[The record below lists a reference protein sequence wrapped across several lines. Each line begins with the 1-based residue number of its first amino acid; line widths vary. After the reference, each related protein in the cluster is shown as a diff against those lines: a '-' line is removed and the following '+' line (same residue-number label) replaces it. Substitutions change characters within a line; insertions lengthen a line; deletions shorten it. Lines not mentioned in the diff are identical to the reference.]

1 MIQLSYFQKQK
12 EKYQRIFKREPLTY
26 ELLDKLSKSQKTTEQ
41 CKKNID
47 QLIKYIKS
55 TQVLQ
60 NNIDIYIDFIPY
72 TQQFYL
78 ERYYITKQTENQ
90 DINIMIPQF
99 ISEVNQLEALCG
111 QSCDNLIIETVNPV
125 VVRQYMILQE
135 VKDMFNA
142 SSNMKID
149 CNTLDLTNFELADS
163 QDIARADVIP
173 GQPVNPNRDRVIRL
187 DPDREWEDRNKLF
200 QYSCKTDSIEQLK
213 IQSLTVHNLK
223 SIDGLF
229 QNCPAKH
236 IDFGDAVFDDER
248 YIDLSYMFYQCQD
261 LEEVD
266 LTRIN
271 QSYAIDTSCM
281 FDRCTSFKK
290 LDITLDT
297 SNVKYM
303 QTMFRTCMCKDIDIS
318 NMNTSS
324 CVQMYGMFEGSDLGG
339 PRFRFDNWDTSKVE
353 IMDYMFK
360 YFRGNLLDIRSF
372 DTSHV
377 KQLDRMF
384 SGRDYY
390 DYEDYETGSLCLG
403 YWQIPELTEQEYI
416 DYSID
421 DLKYVLQQYGM
432 YDEKKHVILVVA
444 NLNTQSAVSMSGMF
458 VDQMFN
464 IVDIA
469 GFDLSHVVNMSYF
482 LQHMSYLEIFNS
494 FNIDGQ
500 VKEAPELTNI
510 TAMAQKTRLM
520 QFELGIHAP
529 KLQSM
534 EQLLDQNRYV
544 QYADIQYTDT
554 DSLLRFKNA
563 FNSCAN
569 LTVLKLGTLRTNGL
583 DQSGM
588 YGAFAKT
595 DINEVWIKSG
605 YEKFNTKIINK
616 FKSKIK
622 IYQ

>member
-12 EKYQRIFKREPLTY
+12 EKYQRIFKKEPLTY

-55 TQVLQ
+55 TQLSQ
-60 NNIDIYIDFIPY
+60 NNLDICIDFIPY
-72 TQQFYL
+72 NQQFYL
-78 ERYYITKQTENQ
+78 ERYYVAKQTKDK

-111 QSCDNLIIETVNPV
+111 QPCNSLIIETVNPV
-125 VVRQYMILQE
+125 VVRQYMVLQE
-135 VKDMFNA
+135 VNDMFRE

-149 CNTLDLTNFELADS
+149 CNILDLTNFELADS
-163 QDIARADVIP
+163 QDIDRADRIP
-173 GQPVNPNRDRVIRL
+173 GKLMSPNRDKMTRL
-187 DPDREWEDRNKLF
+187 DLDREQEDRNKLF

-229 QNCPAKH
+229 QDCMARH

-248 YIDLSYMFYQCQD
+248 YIDLSYMFYQCQN

-271 QSYAIDTSCM
+271 QSYAIDMSSM

-303 QTMFRTCMCKDIDIS
+303 QTMFRSCICKDIDITK
-318 NMNTSS
+318 MNTSN
-324 CVQMYGMFEGSDLGG
+324 CVQMYGMFECSCLEG

-353 IMDYMFK
+353 TMEYMFK
-360 YFRGNLLDIRSF
+360 YFRGEMLDIRRF

-377 KQLDRMF
+377 KYFDRMF
-384 SGRDYY
+384 GGRDYC
-390 DYEDYETGSLCLG
+390 DYEDYATSSLCLG
-403 YWQIPELTEQEYI
+403 YWQIPELTEQEYLE
-416 DYSID
+416 YNID
-421 DLKYVLQQYGM
+421 DLKYVLQQYDM
-432 YDEKKHVILVVA
+432 YDENKHASLVAA

-482 LQHMSYLEIFNS
+482 LQHMNYLEIFNS

-534 EQLLDQNRYV
+534 EQILDQNHYV

-554 DSLLRFKNA
+554 DSLLKIKNA
-563 FNSCAN
+563 FNSCRN
-569 LTVLKLGTLRTNGL
+569 LTVLKIGTTRTDRL
-583 DQSGM
+583 DLSGM
-588 YGAFAKT
+588 YGAFTKT
-595 DINEVWIKSG
+595 KINEIWIKSG
-605 YEKFNTKIINK
+605 YEKFNTWLINK

-622 IYQ
+622 IY

>member
-12 EKYQRIFKREPLTY
+12 EKYQRIFKKEPLTY
-26 ELLDKLSKSQKTTEQ
+26 ELLDKLSKSQKTTDQ

-60 NNIDIYIDFIPY
+60 NNLDICIDFIPY
-72 TQQFYL
+72 NQQFYL
-78 ERYYITKQTENQ
+78 ERYYINKQARDQ

-111 QSCDNLIIETVNPV
+111 QPCDCLTIETVNPV
-125 VVRQYMILQE
+125 VVRQYMVLQE
-135 VKDMFNA
+135 LKNMFREN
-142 SSNMKID
+142 NTKID
-149 CNTLDLTNFELADS
+149 CNILDLTNFELADS

-173 GQPVNPNRDRVIRL
+173 GQSMSPNRDKAIRL

-213 IQSLTVHNLK
+213 IQRLTVHNLK

-229 QNCPAKH
+229 QNCMARH
-236 IDFGDAVFDDER
+236 IDFGDAMFDDER
-248 YIDLSYMFYQCQD
+248 YVDLSYMFHQCQN

-271 QSYAIDTSCM
+271 QSYAVDMSCM
-281 FDRCTSFKK
+281 FDRCTGFKK

-303 QTMFRTCMCKDIDIS
+303 QTMFRNCICKDIDIS
-318 NMNTSS
+318 NMDTSS
-324 CVQMYGMFEGSDLGG
+324 CVQMYGMFESSYLEG
-339 PRFRFDNWDTSKVE
+339 PRLRFDNWDTSKVVTME
-353 IMDYMFK
+353 YMFK
-360 YFRGNLLDIRSF
+360 YFRGQTLDIRNF

-377 KQLDRMF
+377 KYFDRMF
-384 SGRDYY
+384 SGRDYCN
-390 DYEDYETGSLCLG
+390 YEDYETGSLCLG
-403 YWQIPELTEQEYI
+403 YWQIPELTEQEYLS
-416 DYSID
+416 YSTD
-421 DLKYVLQQYGM
+421 DLKYVLKQYGM
-432 YDEKKHVILVVA
+432 YNEKKYANLVVA
-444 NLNTQSAVSMSGMF
+444 NLNTSSAISMSGMF

-469 GFDLSHVVNMSYF
+469 GFDISHVVNMSYF
-482 LQHMSYLEIFNS
+482 LQNMNYLEIFNS

-534 EQLLDQNRYV
+534 EQILDQNRYV
-544 QYADIQYTDT
+544 QYVDIQYTDT
-554 DSLLRFKNA
+554 DSLLRLKNA

-569 LTVLKLGTLRTNGL
+569 LTVLKIGTTRTNGL

-595 DINEVWIKSG
+595 NINEVWIKSG
-605 YEKFNTKIINK
+605 YEKFNTWLINK